1 MTDDCR
7 GCKQPLAKIDNR
19 GQRHTGCIACIIWWS
34 ADDKKVRLS
43 EEVPLSAELQ
53 TRERFASVSA

>member
-7 GCKQPLAKIDNR
+7 ECKQPLAKIDNR
-19 GQRHTGCIACIIWWS
+19 GPRLTGCIACT

>member
-7 GCKQPLAKIDNR
+7 ELPLAKTDNR
-19 GQRHTGCIACIIWWS
+19 GNASPVALRAPFGGP

-43 EEVPLSAELQ
+43 EEVTLG
-53 TRERFASVSA
+53 F